1 MNAPGKKTL
10 LAECKGKP
18 HADVDNKESPGDYHV
33 SIVLICEQTYS
44 EYGCRFYDGLFK
56 TVRAS
61 RCRKIH
67 MDSHLSRRKRQSW
80 FPEEGGKAWFVG
92 AEASKMKSGKAHP
105 TGDLCFHVIY
115 MHQALI

>member
-1 MNAPGKKTL
+1 MHQERRL
-10 LAECKGKP
+10 FQSLAECKRKP
-18 HADVDNKESPGDYHV
+18 HADVDNKESPGDYRV
-33 SIVLICEQTYS
+33 LIALICEQTHS

-56 TVRAS
+56 AVRAS

-67 MDSHLSRRKRQSW
+67 ISQEEKDKCQSW

-115 MHQALI
+115 MHQALL